1 MTEGRRARLACAAD
15 ITCTRRP
22 NIKKRHRESL
32 RRARKMNIQLSKT
45 AASCRVVPVAA
56 GGPAIRSGILGNALK
71 RQKCQY
77 SRCCSRPNGQ
87 MRHLDIPQ
95 GVPIEDMVSSPNV
108 ASSAI
113 RLFWGPAQAVR
124 ETVWC
129 PHYVMNA
136 TSLLLFSVVVGIIIR
151 AALYRRRMIVQ
162 AAKIE
167 AAAQAIVQG
176 DASARAQLDA
186 GPLARVG
193 RAFDEMA
200 SKVE

>member
-1 MTEGRRARLACAAD
+1 
-15 ITCTRRP
+15 
-22 NIKKRHRESL
+22 
-32 RRARKMNIQLSKT
+32 
-45 AASCRVVPVAA
+45 
-56 GGPAIRSGILGNALK
+56 
-71 RQKCQY
+71 
-77 SRCCSRPNGQ
+77 
-87 MRHLDIPQ
+87 
-95 GVPIEDMVSSPNV
+95 
-108 ASSAI
+108 
-113 RLFWGPAQAVR
+113 
-124 ETVWC
+124 
-129 PHYVMNA
+129 MNA